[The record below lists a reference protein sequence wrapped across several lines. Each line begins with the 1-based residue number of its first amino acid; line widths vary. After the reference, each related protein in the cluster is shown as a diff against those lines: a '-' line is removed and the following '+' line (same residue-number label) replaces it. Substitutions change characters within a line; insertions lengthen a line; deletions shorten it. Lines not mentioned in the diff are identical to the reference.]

1 MKQYKQISH
10 KHPKD
15 PAGLVARIGE
25 TWIWIHGTPRRVH
38 CALPTNAL
46 LLFDFGGGL
55 QHRHLERGDRETPNL
70 ILWGLLGSS
79 RPRSIEDDNCCSQ
92 GCRSHNQDLLFHG
105 SLPLLGVSEHHRSLS
120 NLWLCQMSS
129 PHIPILG
136 VGAPAKSLHSLLCAL
151 R

>member
-1 MKQYKQISH
+1 MLTLK
-10 KHPKD
+10 
-15 PAGLVARIGE
+15 ARIGE
-25 TWIWIHGTPRRVH
+25 TGIGIHGTPRRIH
-38 CALPTNAL
+38 CALPTQV
-46 LLFDFGGGL
+46 LLFSHSGRRL

-79 RPRSIEDDNCCSQ
+79 RARCIEDDNNCCSQ
-92 GCRSHNQDLLFHG
+92 SCRSNNQDLLFHG

-120 NLWLCQMSS
+120 NLWLCQLSC

-151 R
+151 RRCSWWDAL